1 MTDIQISI
9 VYMSLKN
16 EKYIKKTCAILKKML
31 ILRQEQ
37 WNCIKVIRN
46 DDTWNLVPP
55 PFERM
60 RDSMFD

>member
-1 MTDIQISI
+1 
-9 VYMSLKN
+9 MSLKN

-60 RDSMFD
+60 RDSMFG